1 MASYNRI
8 RAAKQSPI
16 GTIMPW
22 AGSSSSS
29 SLAEDAVPFGYIVCR
44 GQTLLARDYPLL
56 AQLIGNTYGPFQE
69 PGGPPTKC
77 NIYFFSAISKICT
90 YVMKIVW
97 GIRIVKIKGRKLF
110 F

>member
-56 AQLIGNTYGPFQE
+56 AQLIGNAGLILRDIFHQE
-69 PGGPPTKC
+69 EC
-77 NIYFFSAISKICT
+77 
-90 YVMKIVW
+90 
-97 GIRIVKIKGRKLF
+97 LF
-110 F
+110 LLI